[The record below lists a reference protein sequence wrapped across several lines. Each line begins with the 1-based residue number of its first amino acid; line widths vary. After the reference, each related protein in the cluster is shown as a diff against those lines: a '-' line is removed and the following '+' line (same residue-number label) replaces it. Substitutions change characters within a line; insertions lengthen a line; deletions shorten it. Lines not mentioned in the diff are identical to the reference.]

1 MVLNEGDGDATCG
14 VGLDD
19 GSDEPPT
26 DGDSAYEE
34 YKSCAALATDI
45 QQMQSRGPIAR
56 YLQALSTASSDT
68 YRVT

>member
-56 YLQALSTASSDT
+56 YRHFLQLQATLTE
-68 YRVT
+68 